1 MECYNANPSWIMFNG
16 QKIWQSRFC
25 VLCRYLSS
33 HNGVPR
39 QLSVWSQCSLKI
51 GWFFTGISV
60 FLFLYSWL
68 SCTFKKE
75 YLFEEDEVYANFKL
89 DFFFLII
96 VPEVFDHNFFF
107 EKGIF
112 AYEWKGVHTLVKN
125 MPRYRI
131 FASLLLNHP
140 HQYTYNPLPSMM
152 NLHKYDIYLY
162 SEALKL

>member
-25 VLCRYLSS
+25 ILCRYLSS

-112 AYEWKGVHTLVKN
+112 AYEWKGVHTHVK
-125 MPRYRI
+125 
-131 FASLLLNHP
+131 
-140 HQYTYNPLPSMM
+140 
-152 NLHKYDIYLY
+152 KYAEIPYFCFTPFESSTPIYL
-162 SEALKL
+162 

>member
-89 DFFFLII
+89 DFFFII

-107 EKGIF
+107 
-112 AYEWKGVHTLVKN
+112 WK
-125 MPRYRI
+125 RYICIWMKRCSY
-131 FASLLLNHP
+131 ACK
-140 HQYTYNPLPSMM
+140 
-152 NLHKYDIYLY
+152 KYAEIPYFCFTPFESSTPIYL
-162 SEALKL
+162 